1 MSEAIRPIVGAYV
14 KLSNRR
20 ALEDLRA
27 YRHRLVTELKSLSG
41 PLDVTSSINQ
51 LEIEIAIIDA
61 GIAKLRPA
69 AAA

>member
-1 MSEAIRPIVGAYV
+1 MSEAIRRIVSAYV
-14 KLSNRR
+14 KLSNRK

-27 YRHRLVTELKSLSG
+27 YRYRLVTELKSLSG
-41 PLDVTSSINQ
+41 TLDVTSSINQ
-51 LEIEIAIIDA
+51 LETEIAIIDA